1 MIRMSRQ
8 FRKVL
13 LQKGII
19 FVLAL
24 ILLVGFHHS
33 AEAGVFSKIGK
44 GISMVISKFTK
55 KEADDL
61 GEKGVK
67 KSLNKRTDD
76 FAKKR
81 TKVRPRKVGKREF
94 YPKGEE
100 ALKSKGYRYY
110 DGDEAIKGKG
120 RAHRRKPDY
129 VAEKD
134 NKVVIGETKS
144 PDEPPTSSS
153 WRHRQPNDS
162 EGMVNVRA
170 DVAARE
176 KAGKL
181 DPEVGGHEIIIRGQ
195 IPDYAKNMG
204 KTYDM
209 PVDAA
214 RKKIMG
220 GYTIDASQ
228 ANNVEQALKNCGR
241 KNYKKIDTGNG
252 SITYIFDI

>member
-1 MIRMSRQ
+1 MLDQKNKMG
-8 FRKVL
+8 FPRKSF
-13 LQKGII
+13 IFI
-19 FVLAL
+19 FVF
-24 ILLVGFHHS
+24 IIVVGFNYP
-33 AEAGVFSKIGK
+33 AEAGFFSKIGK
-44 GISMVISKFTK
+44 GVSKIFSKFTK

-67 KSLNKRTDD
+67 KSLNKHTDD
-76 FAKKR
+76 VVKKGAKGH
-81 TKVRPRKVGKREF
+81 PPNVGKKEF

-100 ALKSKGYRYY
+100 ALTSGGYRYL
-110 DGDEAIKGKG
+110 DGDKAIKGKG

-129 VAEKD
+129 IAEKD

-162 EGMVNVRA
+162 QEIANVRA

-195 IPDYAKNMG
+195 IPDYAKNIG

-214 RKKIMG
+214 GKKIMG
-220 GYTIDASQ
+220 GYTVDASQ
-228 ANNVEQALKNCGR
+228 YKNVEQALKNCG
-241 KNYKKIDTGNG
+241 KSSYEKINNGNG
-252 SITYIFDI
+252 SITYIFNL

>member
-1 MIRMSRQ
+1 MLNQVNKMGFLRRS
-8 FRKVL
+8 
-13 LQKGII
+13 II
-19 FVLAL
+19 YFSAFFM
-24 ILLVGFHHS
+24 LVGFS
-33 AEAGVFSKIGK
+33 YPAEAGFLSKIGTGVLK
-44 GISMVISKFTK
+44 IFTKFTK
-55 KEADDL
+55 KEADEL

-67 KSLNKRTDD
+67 KSVNKHTDD
-76 FAKKR
+76 VVKKGAIGHPAKI
-81 TKVRPRKVGKREF
+81 GKKEF

-100 ALKSKGYRYY
+100 ALRSKGYRYL
-110 DGDEAIKGKG
+110 DGDKAIKGKG

-129 VAEKD
+129 IAEKD

-162 EGMVNVRA
+162 QEMANVRA
-170 DVAARE
+170 DVAASE

-195 IPDYAKNMG
+195 IPDYAKNIG

-214 RKKIMG
+214 GKKIMG
-220 GYTIDASQ
+220 GYTVDASQ
-228 ANNVEQALKNCGR
+228 GKNVEQALKNCG
-241 KNYKKIDTGNG
+241 KKSYEKIDNGNG
-252 SITYIFDI
+252 SITYVFKL

>member
-1 MIRMSRQ
+1 MSSLEKRI
-8 FRKVL
+8 VL
-13 LQKGII
+13 LQKVFI
-19 FVLAL
+19 FILAF
-24 ILLVGFHHS
+24 ILVVGFIHL

-44 GISMVISKFTK
+44 GVSKIISVFTK

-61 GEKGVK
+61 GEKGAK
-67 KSLNKRTDD
+67 KSLKKNTDAL
-76 FAKKR
+76 AKKG
-81 TKVRPRKVGKREF
+81 TKVRPRRIGKKEF

-110 DGDEAIKGKG
+110 DGDKAIKGKG

-129 VAEKD
+129 IAEKN

-162 EGMVNVRA
+162 QEMADVRA

-181 DPEVGGHEIIIRGQ
+181 DPEIGGHEIIIKGQ
-195 IPDYAKNMG
+195 IPDYSKNVG

-209 PVDAA
+209 PFDAA

-220 GYTIDASQ
+220 GYTVDASQ
-228 ANNVEQALKNCGR
+228 GKNVEQALKNCGKR
-241 KNYKKIDTGNG
+241 DYEKIDNGNG

>member
-1 MIRMSRQ
+1 MSNQSRMI
-8 FRKVL
+8 L
-13 LQKGII
+13 LRRAMI
-19 FVLAL
+19 FVLAFVV
-24 ILLVGFHHS
+24 LVGFQHS
-33 AEAGVFSKIGK
+33 VEAGVFSKLGK
-44 GISMVISKFTK
+44 GVSKIIAKFTK

-61 GEKGVK
+61 GEKGAK
-67 KSLNKRTDD
+67 KSLRKNSDGI
-76 FAKKR
+76 AKKA
-81 TKVRPRKVGKREF
+81 TKVQHRKIGKKEF

-100 ALKSKGYRYY
+100 ALKSKGYTYY
-110 DGDEAIKGKG
+110 DGDKAIKGKG

-134 NKVVIGETKS
+134 DKIVIGETKS
-144 PDEPPTSSS
+144 PDELPTSSS

-162 EGMVNVRA
+162 QEMTSVRA

-195 IPDYAKNMG
+195 IPDYVKNMG
-204 KTYDM
+204 NTYDM

-214 RKKIMG
+214 GKKIMG

-228 ANNVEQALKNCGR
+228 AKNAEQALKNCG
-241 KNYKKIDTGNG
+241 KMNYEKISNGNG
-252 SITYIFDI
+252 SITYLFDI